1 MQAPLLDPPC
11 LRFSCPPVPWGQKRR
26 LDGHCP
32 SALTVEVLLGVH
44 AELATL
50 QQGTLHVIL
59 TEDHDSALL
68 LSASAQ
74 HRLPQAT
81 AVIAGQTQVHD
92 LMDEV
97 HAGAGNS
104 RAVTAA
110 VIAQMASMD
119 AALAESG
126 FGSVSVLVQR
136 THMAPV
142 RCGFWRASASSP
154 KLQPQAPTHS
164 QTPSEAQMQP
174 GLNAAG
180 PLGSDGHSSEGRKST
195 SMESSEGN
203 APLHRR
209 ASDRKPPKHSPSL
222 SPSNSSSSMTANFI
236 PDVLLAAVE
245 PFGAQVLEL
254 QKLDGFRGKIGY
266 SPTRNRQCHMYTIV
280 ERPNQRCAP
289 LKRVLLRCE
298 ALLHQQAVKTV
309 TPVFC

>member
-1 MQAPLLDPPC
+1 M
-11 LRFSCPPVPWGQKRR
+11 
-26 LDGHCP
+26 
-32 SALTVEVLLGVH
+32 H

-50 QQGTLHVIL
+50 QQGTLHVVL
-59 TEDHDSALL
+59 TEDYDSALL
-68 LSASAQ
+68 LSPSAQ
-74 HRLPQAT
+74 HHLPQAT
-81 AVIAGQTQVHD
+81 AVIAGQTQVQD

-119 AALAESG
+119 AALAQSG

-154 KLQPQAPTHS
+154 KLQPQALSQIQPQLPTHS
-164 QTPSEAQMQP
+164 QTQSEAQMQP
-174 GLNAAG
+174 GMDPAG
-180 PLGSDGHSSEGRKST
+180 PSGSHGHGSEGSMST
-195 SMESSEGN
+195 SKDSSEGN
-203 APLHRR
+203 AALHKR

-222 SPSNSSSSMTANFI
+222 SPSNSSSSIHANFV

-280 ERPNQRCAP
+280 ERPNQRSAP

-298 ALLHQQAVKTV
+298 ALLHQQAVKAV
-309 TPVFC
+309 TPVFGPACMCTPVYASTALVQFDAAA